1 MAKITFENSSSSS
14 SSSWSI
20 LTSSNTSHSIF
31 NRLIN
36 IVFKEKKE
44 NCSARVQLCEML
56 SQLESLLLLRFSFT
70 HCLRMFTIKNSVK
83 SFIELL
89 MHPSKKSG
97 ISKLSLNIFSVCY
110 NRQFGSGTTSF
121 PFQLTATLLRKS
133 LQFIFYN
140 GLQNYLVPFST
151 ETTYKLFSNLF

>member
-44 NCSARVQLCEML
+44 NCSARVQLWEML

-70 HCLRMFTIKNSVK
+70 HCLRIFTIKNSVK

-97 ISKLSLNIFSVCY
+97 TSKLSLNTFFSLLQSSIWFWNY
-110 NRQFGSGTTSF
+110 FLSF
-121 PFQLTATLLRKS
+121 PINSNFIEKIFAIHLL
-133 LQFIFYN
+133 
-140 GLQNYLVPFST
+140 
-151 ETTYKLFSNLF
+151 